1 MATPVREATLVLR
14 AQTGDRAALEE
25 LLASIQPALARY
37 ILQVVRRPSL
47 SDDVLQ
53 EVFLRIYKGL
63 AYLRDPELFRP
74 WAYRIATRQAIQ
86 WLKKERAWS
95 DPIDPDTAPEDLSGN
110 LPLEP
115 LDVEFRERWPLLLER
130 LSPASRVVIHLHYWE
145 EMSIDEVAAVLGVSA
160 GTVKSRLAYGLMNLR
175 KMTGIP
181 ALGGCARQS
190 NGGTE

>member
-25 LLASIQPALARY
+25 LLASIQPPLARY
-37 ILQVVRRPSL
+37 IIQVVRRPSL
-47 SDDVLQ
+47 CDDVLQ

-63 AYLRDPELFRP
+63 ACLRDPDLFRP
-74 WAYRIATRQAIQ
+74 WAYRIATREAIQ

-95 DPIDPDTAPEDLSGN
+95 DPIDPDTAPEDLAGN
-110 LPLEP
+110 LEP
-115 LDVEFRERWPLLLER
+115 LDAEFRERWPLLLER

-175 KMTGIP
+175 KMTGV
-181 ALGGCARQS
+181 ALDGCVRQS
-190 NGGTE
+190 IGGTE

>member
-25 LLASIQPALARY
+25 LLASIQPPLARY
-37 ILQVVRRPSL
+37 IIQVVRRPSL
-47 SDDVLQ
+47 CDDVLQ

-63 AYLRDPELFRP
+63 ACLRDPELFRP
-74 WAYRIATRQAIQ
+74 WAYRIATREAIQ

-95 DPIDPDTAPEDLSGN
+95 DPIDPDTAPEDLAGN

-115 LDVEFRERWPLLLER
+115 LGAEFRDRWPLLLDR

-160 GTVKSRLAYGLMNLR
+160 GTVKSRLAYGLTNLR
-175 KMTGIP
+175 KMTGVP
-181 ALGGCARQS
+181 PLAVARQS